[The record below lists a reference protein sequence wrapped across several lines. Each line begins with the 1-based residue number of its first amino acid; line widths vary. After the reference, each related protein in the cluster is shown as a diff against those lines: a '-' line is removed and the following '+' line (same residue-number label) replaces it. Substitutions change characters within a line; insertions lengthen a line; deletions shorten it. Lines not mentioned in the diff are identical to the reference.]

1 MAGEATDARVQRSK
15 LREATA
21 SSAISGTANVVED
34 QISPLAI
41 KMGDTNEKAPLWVLF
56 HLAKK
61 DLTERRG
68 PARETSE
75 GAPPVA
81 GGATETRVQRSKL
94 REAAASRAISGTA
107 NVVEDQ
113 ISLCQQFGCAK
124 IGLYTLVIDLR

>member
-1 MAGEATDARVQRSK
+1 MAGGATDARVQRSK
-15 LREATA
+15 LREAA
-21 SSAISGTANVVED
+21 ACRAISGTANVVED
-34 QISPLAI
+34 QSSPSPP
-41 KMGDTNEKAPLWVLF
+41 NEKAPTRVLF

-94 REAAASRAISGTA
+94 CEAAASSAISGTA